1 MFGVECADMKSA
13 IILLLKRAAALSA
26 VLLLAAAAQ
35 PARPEHTHGKKFVIA
50 AFGDSLVAGYGLD
63 DEQQSFAPVLQRE
76 LRGFGLNVTV
86 INAGVPGETSAEG
99 LARTEWML
107 EDKPDIVI
115 VELGA
120 NDMLRGLPTEPLHNN
135 LDAMV
140 TKIKQSGAKVLLAG
154 MLAGANLGAEYQ
166 TRFRK
171 VYEDIS
177 LKHDVLLYPF
187 FLEGVATIPELNQS
201 DGKHPNEEGVKVIVR
216 NISPWVAKLIA
227 ELH

>member
-1 MFGVECADMKSA
+1 M
-13 IILLLKRAAALSA
+13 
-26 VLLLAAAAQ
+26 
-35 PARPEHTHGKKFVIA
+35 
-50 AFGDSLVAGYGLD
+50 VAGYGLD

-76 LRGFGLNVTV
+76 LRGLGLNVTV

-140 TKIKQSGAKVLLAG
+140 SKIKQSGAKVLLAG
-154 MLAGANLGAEYQ
+154 MLAGANLGEEYQ

>member
-1 MFGVECADMKSA
+1 MKNA
-13 IILLLKRAAALSA
+13 ILHLIKRAAALSA

-35 PARPEHTHGKKFVIA
+35 PARAEHTHGKKFVIA

-76 LRGFGLNVTV
+76 LRGLGLNVTV

-140 TKIKQSGAKVLLAG
+140 SKIKQSGAKVLLAG
-154 MLAGANLGAEYQ
+154 MLAGANLGEEYQ

>member
-1 MFGVECADMKSA
+1 MSA
-13 IILLLKRAAALSA
+13 
-26 VLLLAAAAQ
+26 LLLAAAVSS
-35 PARPEHTHGKKFVIA
+35 PAFAEHTHGKKFVIA

-76 LRGFGLNVTV
+76 LRGLGLNVTV

-99 LARTEWML
+99 LARTDWML

-120 NDMLRGLPTEPLHNN
+120 NDMLRGLPTEPLRDN

-140 TKIKQSGAKVLLAG
+140 SKIKQSGAKVLLAG
-154 MLAGANLGAEYQ
+154 MLAGANLGEEYQ